1 MVYFYCS
8 HRLQVYLR
16 RIKIF
21 KIIMDKVYLDNAATT
36 PLAEEVIDAMVGTM
50 KMNFGNPSST
60 HSFGQ
65 EAKILI
71 ENVRRQ
77 VADYLHVT
85 PAEII
90 FTSCGTE
97 SNNMIIKS
105 SVEHLG
111 VERII
116 SSPLEHKCVSESILD
131 MKSRKG
137 VEVNYIRPNEKGDID
152 LTKLEE
158 LLKASDKKTLVSL
171 MHANNEIGNIINLK
185 QVAQLCK
192 EYHALF
198 HSDTVQTMAHMN
210 LDFSDIPVDFASC
223 SAHKFHGPK
232 GAGFAFIRKATGLKG
247 IITGGPQERSLRAGT
262 ENVSGIV
269 GLGKALELSLNH
281 MDEYTNHMQD
291 IKSYTI
297 ERLSA
302 EIEGIKFNGRSA
314 EKENSLYTVLSAL
327 LPYKNP
333 LIGLQLDMKGIAI
346 SQGSACSSGA
356 SKPSMVMMMVLSED
370 EMDHCTPL
378 RISFSHMTTKADID
392 RLVNALKE
400 ISSDYTIEKT
410 NVEHR

>member
-1 MVYFYCS
+1 
-8 HRLQVYLR
+8 
-16 RIKIF
+16 
-21 KIIMDKVYLDNAATT
+21 MDKVYLDNAATT

-152 LTKLEE
+152 LAKLEE

-192 EYHALF
+192 QYQALF

-262 ENVSGIV
+262 ENVCGIV

-281 MDEYTNHMQD
+281 MEEYTQHMQN
-291 IKSYTI
+291 IKDYAI

-378 RISFSHMTTKADID
+378 RISFSHMTTKAEID
-392 RLVNALKE
+392 TLVNALKE

>member
-1 MVYFYCS
+1 
-8 HRLQVYLR
+8 
-16 RIKIF
+16 
-21 KIIMDKVYLDNAATT
+21 MDKVYLDNAATT

-152 LTKLEE
+152 LAKLEE

-192 EYHALF
+192 QYQALF

-262 ENVSGIV
+262 ENVCGIV

-281 MDEYTNHMQD
+281 MEEYTNHMQN
-291 IKSYTI
+291 IKDYAI

-378 RISFSHMTTKADID
+378 RISFSHMTTKAEID
-392 RLVNALKE
+392 TLVNALKE

>member
-1 MVYFYCS
+1 
-8 HRLQVYLR
+8 
-16 RIKIF
+16 
-21 KIIMDKVYLDNAATT
+21 MDKIYLDNAATT
-36 PLAEEVIDAMVGTM
+36 PISEEVIDAMVATM

-77 VADYLHVT
+77 VADYLHVS

-111 VERII
+111 IERII

-137 VEVNYIRPNEKGDID
+137 VEVSYIRPNEKGDID
-152 LTKLEE
+152 LDALEK

-171 MHANNEIGNIINLK
+171 MHANNEIGNITDIK
-185 QVAQLCK
+185 KISALCK
-192 EYHALF
+192 ANNALF

-210 LDFSDIPVDFASC
+210 LDFSDILVDFASC
-223 SAHKFHGPK
+223 SGHKFHGPK
-232 GAGFAFIRKATGLKG
+232 GVGFAFIRKSSGLKG

-262 ENVSGIV
+262 ENVAGIV
-269 GLGKALELSLNH
+269 GLGKALEISLKN
-281 MDEYTNHMQD
+281 MEAYTNHMQT
-291 IKSYTI
+291 IKEYAI
-297 ERLSA
+297 EKLSA
-302 EIEGIKFNGRSA
+302 AIPGIKFNGRSA

-370 EMDHCTPL
+370 EMDECTPL
-378 RISFSHMTTKADID
+378 RISFSHMTTNADID
-392 RLVNALKE
+392 ALANALKE
-400 ISSDYTIEKT
+400 ISSDFTIEKT

>member
-1 MVYFYCS
+1 MN
-8 HRLQVYLR
+8 
-16 RIKIF
+16 KI
-21 KIIMDKVYLDNAATT
+21 YLDSAATT
-36 PLAEEVIDAMVGTM
+36 ALSEEVIDAMVDAM
-50 KMNFGNPSST
+50 KTNFGNPSST

-77 VADYLHVT
+77 IAEYLHVT

-116 SSPLEHKCVSESILD
+116 SSPMEHKCVSESTLD
-131 MKSRKG
+131 MKNRKG
-137 VEVNYIRPNEKGDID
+137 VEVVYMRPNEKGDFD
-152 LTKLEE
+152 LGKFEE
-158 LLKASDKKTLVSL
+158 ILKSSDKKTLVSL
-171 MHANNEIGNIINLK
+171 MHANNEIGNLYDIKKI
-185 QVAQLCK
+185 AELCK
-192 EYHALF
+192 ENNALF

-210 LDFSDIPVDFASC
+210 LDFSEIPLDFASC

-232 GAGFAFIRKATGLKG
+232 GIGFAFIRKSTGLKG

-262 ENVSGIV
+262 ENVCGIV
-269 GLGKALELSLNH
+269 GLGKALELSLDH
-281 MDEYTNHMQD
+281 MDSYVNHIQG
-291 IKSYTI
+291 IKDYAI
-297 ERLSA
+297 ERLTA
-302 EIEGIKFNGRSA
+302 EIPGIKFNGRSA
-314 EKENSLYTVLSAL
+314 EKENSLYTLLSVL

-333 LIGLQLDMKGIAI
+333 LISLQLDMKGIAI

-356 SKPSMVMMMVLSED
+356 AKPSMVMMMILSDD
-370 EMDHCTPL
+370 EMDNCTPL
-378 RISFSHMTTKADID
+378 RLSFSHMNTKAEID
-392 RLVNALKE
+392 TLVEALKE
-400 ISSDYTIEKT
+400 ISADFVIEKT

>member
-1 MVYFYCS
+1 MT
-8 HRLQVYLR
+8 
-16 RIKIF
+16 KI
-21 KIIMDKVYLDNAATT
+21 YLDNAATT
-36 PLAEEVIDAMVGTM
+36 PLSHEVIDAMVETM
-50 KMNFGNPSST
+50 KLNFGNPSST

-65 EAKILI
+65 DAKVLI

-77 VADYLHVT
+77 IADYLHVT

-105 SVEHLG
+105 CVEHLG

-116 SSPLEHKCVSESILD
+116 SSPMEHKCVSESTLD
-131 MKSRKG
+131 MKNRKG
-137 VEVNYIRPNEKGDID
+137 VEVAYIRPNQKGDIS
-152 LTKLEE
+152 LEKLEE
-158 LLKASDKKTLVSL
+158 ILKSSDKKTLVSL
-171 MHANNEIGNIINLK
+171 MHANNEIGNITDIK
-185 QVAQLCK
+185 KIAELCK
-192 EYHALF
+192 KYNALF
-198 HSDTVQTMAHMN
+198 HSDTVQTMAHVD
-210 LDFSDIPVDFASC
+210 LDFSDILVDFASC

-232 GAGFAFIRKATGLKG
+232 GVGFAFIRKATGLKG

-262 ENVSGIV
+262 ENVAGIV
-269 GLGKALELSLNH
+269 GLGKALELSLNN
-281 MDEYTNHMQD
+281 MDAYSKHMQE
-291 IKSYTI
+291 IKDYAI

-302 EIEGIKFNGRSA
+302 EIPGIKFNGRSS
-314 EKENSLYTVLSAL
+314 EKESLYTVLSAL

-370 EMDHCTPL
+370 EMDNCTPL
-378 RISFSHMTTKADID
+378 RISFSHLTTKNEID
-392 RLVNALKE
+392 YFVDALKD
-400 ISSDYTIEKT
+400 ISKEFIIENT

>member
-1 MVYFYCS
+1 
-8 HRLQVYLR
+8 
-16 RIKIF
+16 
-21 KIIMDKVYLDNAATT
+21 MDKIYLDNAATT

-131 MKSRKG
+131 MKARKG

-152 LTKLEE
+152 LNKLEE

-171 MHANNEIGNIINLK
+171 MHANNEIGNLMDLK
-185 QVAQLCK
+185 KVALLCK
-192 EYHALF
+192 EHNALF
-198 HSDTVQTMAHMN
+198 HSDTVQTMAHMH

-232 GAGFAFIRKATGLKG
+232 GSGFAYIRKSTGLKG

-262 ENVSGIV
+262 ENVCGIV
-269 GLGKALELSLNH
+269 GLGKALELSLDH
-281 MDEYTNHMQD
+281 MNDYTHHMQE
-291 IKSYTI
+291 IKDYAI

-302 EIEGIKFNGRSA
+302 EVEGIKFNGRSA

-327 LPYKNP
+327 LPHKNP

-378 RISFSHMTTKADID
+378 RISFSHLTTKADID
-392 RLVNALKE
+392 ALVDALKD
-400 ISSDYTIEKT
+400 ISKDYAIEKT

>member
-1 MVYFYCS
+1 
-8 HRLQVYLR
+8 
-16 RIKIF
+16 
-21 KIIMDKVYLDNAATT
+21 MDKIYLDNAATT

-50 KMNFGNPSST
+50 KMTFGNPSST

-131 MKSRKG
+131 MKARKG
-137 VEVNYIRPNEKGDID
+137 VEVSYIRPNEKGDID
-152 LTKLEE
+152 LNKLEE
-158 LLKASDKKTLVSL
+158 LLQSSDKKTLVSL
-171 MHANNEIGNIINLK
+171 MHANNEIGNLIDLK
-185 QVAQLCK
+185 KVAELCK
-192 EYHALF
+192 KHNALF
-198 HSDTVQTMAHMN
+198 HSDTVQTMAHMQ
-210 LDFSDIPVDFASC
+210 LDLSDIPVDFASC

-262 ENVSGIV
+262 ENVCGIV
-269 GLGKALELSLNH
+269 GLGKALELALNNIE
-281 MDEYTNHMQD
+281 EYTNYMQD
-291 IKSYTI
+291 IKDYAI

-378 RISFSHMTTKADID
+378 RISFSHMTAKADID
-392 RLVNALKE
+392 ALVEALKE
-400 ISSDYTIEKT
+400 ISKDYTIEKT

>member
-1 MVYFYCS
+1 
-8 HRLQVYLR
+8 
-16 RIKIF
+16 
-21 KIIMDKVYLDNAATT
+21 MDKIYLDNAATT

-152 LTKLEE
+152 LNKLEE

-171 MHANNEIGNIINLK
+171 MHANNEIGNIVDIK
-185 QVAQLCK
+185 KIAALCK
-192 EYHALF
+192 ANNALY
-198 HSDTVQTMAHMN
+198 HSDTVKTMAHMEF
-210 LDFSDIPVDFASC
+210 DFSDTLVDFASC

-232 GAGFAFIRKATGLKG
+232 GVGFAFIRKATGLKG

-262 ENVSGIV
+262 ENVAGIV
-269 GLGKALELSLNH
+269 GLGKALELCINNMEAYAAH
-281 MDEYTNHMQD
+281 IRE
-291 IKSYTI
+291 IKAYAI
-297 ERLSA
+297 EKLSA
-302 EIEGIKFNGRSA
+302 EVSNIKFNGRSG
-314 EKENSLYTVLSAL
+314 EMENSVDSVLSVL

-378 RISFSHMTTKADID
+378 RISFSHLTTKSDID
-392 RLVNALKE
+392 ALANALKE

>member
-1 MVYFYCS
+1 
-8 HRLQVYLR
+8 
-16 RIKIF
+16 
-21 KIIMDKVYLDNAATT
+21 MDKVYLDNAATT

-105 SVEHLG
+105 AVEHLG
-111 VERII
+111 VQRII

-131 MKSRKG
+131 MKARKG
-137 VEVNYIRPNEKGDID
+137 VEVSYIRPNEKGDID
-152 LTKLEE
+152 LNKLEE

-171 MHANNEIGNIINLK
+171 MHANNEIGNLINLK
-185 QVAQLCK
+185 KVAELCK
-192 EYHALF
+192 EHHALF

-232 GAGFAFIRKATGLKG
+232 GSGFAFIRKATGLKG

-281 MDEYTNHMQD
+281 MEDYTNLMQG
-291 IKSYTI
+291 IKDYAI

-378 RISFSHMTTKADID
+378 RISFSHMTTQADID
-392 RLVNALKE
+392 TLVTALKE

>member
-1 MVYFYCS
+1 
-8 HRLQVYLR
+8 
-16 RIKIF
+16 
-21 KIIMDKVYLDNAATT
+21 MDKVYLDNAATT

-171 MHANNEIGNIINLK
+171 MHANNEIGNIIDLK
-185 QVAQLCK
+185 KVAQLCK
-192 EYHALF
+192 EHNALF

-262 ENVSGIV
+262 ENVCGIV

-291 IKSYTI
+291 IKNYAI

-314 EKENSLYTVLSAL
+314 EQDSSLYTVLSAL

-370 EMDHCTPL
+370 DMDHCTPL
-378 RISFSHMTTKADID
+378 RISFSHMTTKAEID
-392 RLVNALKE
+392 SLVNALKE

>member
-1 MVYFYCS
+1 
-8 HRLQVYLR
+8 
-16 RIKIF
+16 
-21 KIIMDKVYLDNAATT
+21 MDKIYLDNAATT

-77 VADYLHVT
+77 VADYLHVS

-152 LTKLEE
+152 LSKLEE
-158 LLKASDKKTLVSL
+158 LLKSSDKKTLVSL

-185 QVAQLCK
+185 KVAQLCK
-192 EYHALF
+192 EYGALF

-210 LDFSDIPVDFASC
+210 LDLSDIPVDFASC

-262 ENVSGIV
+262 ENVCGIV
-269 GLGKALELSLNH
+269 GLGKALELSLAH
-281 MDEYTNHMQD
+281 MEEYTSHMQE
-291 IKSYTI
+291 IKDYAI

-302 EIEGIKFNGRSA
+302 EITGIKFNGRSA
-314 EKENSLYTVLSAL
+314 EKEDSLYTVLSAL

-378 RISFSHMTTKADID
+378 RISFSHMTTKAEID
-392 RLVNALKE
+392 ALVTALKE
-400 ISSDYTIEKT
+400 ISSDYAIEKT

>member
-1 MVYFYCS
+1 
-8 HRLQVYLR
+8 
-16 RIKIF
+16 
-21 KIIMDKVYLDNAATT
+21 MDKIYLDNAATT
-36 PLAEEVIDAMVGTM
+36 PISEEVIDAMVATM

-77 VADYLHVT
+77 VADYLHVS

-111 VERII
+111 IERII

-137 VEVNYIRPNEKGDID
+137 VEVSYIRPNEKGDID
-152 LTKLEE
+152 LDTLEK

-171 MHANNEIGNIINLK
+171 MHANNEIGNITDIK
-185 QVAQLCK
+185 KISALCK
-192 EYHALF
+192 ANNALF

-210 LDFSDIPVDFASC
+210 LDFSDILVDFASC
-223 SAHKFHGPK
+223 SGHKFHGPK
-232 GAGFAFIRKATGLKG
+232 GVGFAFIRKSSGLKG

-262 ENVSGIV
+262 ENVAGIV
-269 GLGKALELSLNH
+269 GLGKALELSLKN
-281 MDEYTNHMQD
+281 MEAYTEHMQT
-291 IKSYTI
+291 IKEYAI
-297 ERLSA
+297 EKLSA
-302 EIEGIKFNGRSA
+302 AIPGIKFNGRSA

-356 SKPSMVMMMVLSED
+356 SKPSMVMMMILSED
-370 EMDHCTPL
+370 ETDECTPL

-392 RLVNALKE
+392 ALANALKE
-400 ISSDYTIEKT
+400 ISSDFTIEKT

>member
-1 MVYFYCS
+1 MN
-8 HRLQVYLR
+8 
-16 RIKIF
+16 
-21 KIIMDKVYLDNAATT
+21 KVYLDNAATT
-36 PLAEEVIDAMVGTM
+36 PLSEEVIDAMVSTM

-77 VADYLHVT
+77 VADYLHVS

-111 VERII
+111 IERII
-116 SSPLEHKCVSESILD
+116 STPLEHKCVSETVLD
-131 MKSRKG
+131 MKNRKG
-137 VEVNYIRPNEKGDID
+137 VEVNYIRPNEKGDVD
-152 LTKLEE
+152 LHKLEE

-171 MHANNEIGNIINLK
+171 MHANNEIGNIVDIK
-185 QVAQLCK
+185 KIAELCK
-192 EYHALF
+192 ENNALF

-210 LDFSDIPVDFASC
+210 LDFSDIKVDFASC

-232 GAGFAFIRKATGLKG
+232 GIGFAFIRKATGMKG

-269 GLGKALELSLNH
+269 GLGKALELSLQH
-281 MDEYTNHMQD
+281 MEEYTKHMQE
-291 IKSYTI
+291 IKDYAI
-297 ERLSA
+297 ERLSDA
-302 EIEGIKFNGRSA
+302 VPGIKFNGRSA

-378 RISFSHMTTKADID
+378 RISFSHMTTKAEID
-392 RLVNALKE
+392 ALAEALEE
-400 ISSDYTIEKT
+400 ISKDYAIEKT